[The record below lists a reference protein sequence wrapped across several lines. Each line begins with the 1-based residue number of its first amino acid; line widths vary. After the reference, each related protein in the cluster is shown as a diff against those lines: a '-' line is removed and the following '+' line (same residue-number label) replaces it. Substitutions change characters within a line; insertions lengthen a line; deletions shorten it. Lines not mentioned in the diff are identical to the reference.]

1 MKKFLILD
9 ADSNEVA
16 ETSYGNFTAAIMQ
29 LGAAP
34 ATVYVVHVSTLDD
47 KGNVHTQACG
57 VYSDIHSAADS
68 VAALHEFAFN
78 VQSEDSAF
86 IFEGGDVSPLD
97 VLNVLDEI
105 LAADSRGI
113 RHVQQQPF

>member
-34 ATVYVVHVSTLDD
+34 ATVYVVHVSTLDA
-47 KGNVHTQACG
+47 KGTPHTQACG

-97 VLNVLDEI
+97 VLNTIDDVLS
-105 LAADSRGI
+105 AAPRRIHHATD
-113 RHVQQQPF
+113 

>member
-9 ADSNEVA
+9 ADQNEVA

-34 ATVYVVHVSTLDD
+34 ATVYVVHVSTLDA
-47 KGNVHTQACG
+47 KGNPCTQACG
-57 VYSDIHSAADS
+57 VYRDVHSAADS

-78 VQSEDSAF
+78 VQSDDSAF

-97 VLNVLDEI
+97 VLNTIDDL
-105 LAADSRGI
+105 LAADVKGI
-113 RHVQQQPF
+113 RHVPA

>member
-9 ADSNEVA
+9 ADSNEVT

-47 KGNVHTQACG
+47 KGMPHTQACA

-78 VQSEDSAF
+78 VQGDNEAF
-86 IFEGGDVSPLD
+86 CFEGGDVSPLD
-97 VLNVLDEI
+97 VLNTIDDVLS
-105 LAADSRGI
+105 ADRRFF
-113 RHVQQQPF
+113 RHETQQRF

>member
-16 ETSYGNFTAAIMQ
+16 ETSYGNFTAAIAQ

-47 KGNVHTQACG
+47 KGNVHTQACA
-57 VYSDIHSAADS
+57 VYSDIHAAADS

-78 VQSEDSAF
+78 VQGDNEAF
-86 IFEGGDVSPLD
+86 CFEGGDVSPLD

-105 LAADSRGI
+105 LSADSRGI
-113 RHVQQQPF
+113 RHVQQQRF